1 MANPDAMVTIA
12 LQYLN
17 DRKWCPIP
25 MGPDKTPLIPWGA
38 FQKRMPDDREIQLWF
53 ARTPQPNIGVVCGAV
68 SNLVVLDIDGEE
80 GFQSLIAKGLEI
92 PKTLTVKTGRGMHYY
107 FLHPGV
113 PTRNF
118 AKGRSSFPLPG
129 VDFRGD
135 GGCVVAPPSLHASGV
150 RYQFEEDLPPAPM
163 PAWLREM
170 VVRGGSPS
178 EKAAQS
184 SRPAKKQPGQRM
196 SRPERILSRAIE
208 QAHDGSRNETGLWLA
223 CQLRDNDL
231 SEAEARSYVQRYSD
245 AVRDRGGHAY
255 TEQEALAS
263 LRSAYSQPARE
274 PWGKSV
280 SAGPTGPAGPAPL
293 SAQAEPLDRSENGT
307 GPDRSNRST
316 PTAGAGNADFPP
328 VAGYRIAPTGV
339 VLVPDNPDRPEV
351 LLTHRPCGVVAHCRD
366 GARMHWGAYLRWM
379 DRDGGIKELAVPIGR
394 FHEQG
399 GALPMELANAGLP
412 IVPGMEKKL
421 LQYFANC
428 HPVTRYRAATMLGW
442 QDGLA
447 SFVLPKE
454 TLGETLSTERV
465 VYQPDRYSPSS
476 ATVYT
481 RGTLEAWQRSIAA
494 VCQGNPV
501 LAFAV
506 SAAFAA
512 PLFDVLGLEGGGVHL
527 FGVTSHG
534 KTTWLQVAAS
544 VWGDGTDPA
553 EGRLSAFVKKWNLTK
568 NATEGLAEA
577 HNDLPLCLDEV
588 GEADAHDFG
597 RMIYQLA
604 GGQGKARMESS
615 AVLKAPKVW
624 RTLVLSTGELPAA
637 EAVEQEGRVVRG
649 GQLARMIDLPACH
662 PQTGEGIVGDLH
674 GADSPAAFVDQLKR
688 ACREHFGWAGP
699 EFVRK
704 ILAERRD
711 SLRTRL
717 RPRLDEMVTSLS
729 PSGAA
734 ADVVRAV
741 KRIALIAL
749 AGELA
754 QEWGV
759 VPWESTVSR
768 LAAQSMVERFV
779 QNRGGAGGPAEQAVR
794 KLRDFMFAH
803 ARSRFANMKS
813 DGLLTLNLAG
823 YRDPR
828 ERVFYFTP
836 QGFREACAG
845 HAVVDVA
852 RYLRSQG
859 WLQAPDDEHL
869 TQRIS
874 VKGCG
879 VRVRVYAVSTALLGE
894 GEMPGSAGT
903 VK

>member
-12 LQYLN
+12 LQYRN
-17 DRKWCPIP
+17 DRKWCPIAV
-25 MGPDKTPLIPWGA
+25 GTDKRPLGKWA
-38 FQKRMPDDREIQLWF
+38 QFQKQLPNDHEIRQAF
-53 ARTPQPNIGVVCGAV
+53 SRTSQPNIGVVCGAV

-80 GFQSLIAKGLEI
+80 GFQSLKAKGLEI
-92 PKTLTVKTGRGMHYY
+92 PKTCTVKTGRGKHYY

-118 AKGRSSFPLPG
+118 AKGRTSFPLPG

-135 GGCVVAPPSLHASGV
+135 GGYVVAPPSLHASGV
-150 RYQFEEDLPPAPM
+150 RYQFEEDLPPAAM

-170 VVRGGSPS
+170 VVRGDSPS
-178 EKAAQS
+178 EKTAQP

-196 SRPERILSRAIE
+196 SRPERILSQALERA
-208 QAHDGSRNETGLWLA
+208 QDGSRNETGLWLA

-255 TEQEALAS
+255 THQEALAS
-263 LRSAYSQPARE
+263 LRSAYSQAPRA
-274 PWGKSV
+274 PWGGAV
-280 SAGPTGPAGPAPL
+280 PAGPAGPTGPGPLP
-293 SAQAEPLDRSENGT
+293 AQSEDLDRSENGT
-307 GPDRSNRST
+307 GPDRST
-316 PTAGAGNADFPP
+316 EPAHWQHADFPP

-339 VLVPDNPDRPEV
+339 GLLLDNPHKPEV
-351 LLTHRPCGVVAHCRD
+351 LITHRPCGVVAHCRD

-428 HPVTRYRAATMLGW
+428 HPVTRYRAATILGW
-442 QDGLA
+442 QDGLPA
-447 SFVLPKE
+447 FVLPKE
-454 TLGETLSTERV
+454 TLGGAASSERV

-481 RGTLEAWQRSIAA
+481 RGTLEEWQRSIAA

-615 AVLKAPKVW
+615 AVLKPPKVW

-637 EAVEQEGRVVRG
+637 EAVEQAGRVVRG
-649 GQLARMIDLPACH
+649 GQLARMVDLPACH
-662 PQTGEGIVGDLH
+662 PQTGEGIVAALH

-704 ILAERRD
+704 ILAEGRD
-711 SLRTRL
+711 PLRTRL
-717 RPRLDEMVTSLS
+717 RPRLDEMVTSLT
-729 PSGAA
+729 PAGAA
-734 ADVVRAV
+734 ADVVRVV
-741 KRIALIAL
+741 KRVAMIAL

-754 QEWGV
+754 REWGL
-759 VPWESTVSR
+759 VPWEPTVSR
-768 LAAQSMVERFV
+768 QAAQSMVERFV

-803 ARSRFANMKS
+803 ARSRFADMMS
-813 DGLLTLNLAG
+813 DGQLTLNLAG
-823 YRDPR
+823 YRDPQ
-828 ERVFYFTP
+828 EHVFYFTP

-845 HAVVDVA
+845 HAAVDVA
-852 RYLRSQG
+852 RYLKSQG
-859 WLQAPDDEHL
+859 WLQTPDDEHL
-869 TQRIS
+869 TQRIT
-874 VKGCG
+874 VKGSG

-894 GEMPGSAGT
+894 GEMPGPAGT
-903 VK
+903 AK